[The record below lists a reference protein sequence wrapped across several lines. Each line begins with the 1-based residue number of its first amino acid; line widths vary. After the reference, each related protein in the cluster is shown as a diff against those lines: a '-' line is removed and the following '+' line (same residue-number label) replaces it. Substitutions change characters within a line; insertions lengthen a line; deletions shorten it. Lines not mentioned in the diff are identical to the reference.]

1 MEWLQK
7 NDATLVDREGGEV
20 ALDALEGKVV
30 AFYFSS
36 NWCGDC
42 TSFTPCT
49 FARAQGAMGV

>member
-7 NDATLVDREGGEV
+7 NDATLVDRDGGEV

-49 FARAQGAMGV
+49 LRELKV